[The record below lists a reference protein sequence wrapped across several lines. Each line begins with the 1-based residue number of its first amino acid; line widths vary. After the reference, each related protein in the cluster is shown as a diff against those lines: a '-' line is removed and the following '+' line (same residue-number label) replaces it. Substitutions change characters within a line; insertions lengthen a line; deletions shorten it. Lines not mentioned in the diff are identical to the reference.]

1 MRVGV
6 IMGGV
11 SSEKQ
16 VSLMTGEEMI
26 AHLDK
31 SKYEVVPIKL
41 NDKKSLLKR

>member
-16 VSLMTGEEMI
+16 VSLMTGKEMI

-31 SKYEVVPIKL
+31 TKYEIVPIEL
-41 NDKKSLLKR
+41 NEKT

>member
-16 VSLMTGEEMI
+16 VSLMTGEEMMV
-26 AHLDK
+26 HLDK
-31 SKYEVVPIKL
+31 NKYKIIPIHIE
-41 NDKKSLLKR
+41 KKKI